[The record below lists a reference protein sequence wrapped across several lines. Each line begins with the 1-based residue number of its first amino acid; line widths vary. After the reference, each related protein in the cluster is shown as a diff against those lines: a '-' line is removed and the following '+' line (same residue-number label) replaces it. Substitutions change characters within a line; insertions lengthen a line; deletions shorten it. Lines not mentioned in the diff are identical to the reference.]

1 MTGDSRIR
9 LLKIGVTRGDTFV
22 SQAYFTTPSMVT
34 IGRGEEAVI
43 RLDHADVPSHA
54 PLFSLEEGSCL
65 LQFKRTMQ
73 LAFLYDGLFRTPN
86 YLIDEGLA
94 FRRGRNYYLNLETR
108 ARGTLNF
115 GPFRILFKLDFV
127 AAPREKTI
135 PLPTLDQ
142 LANVTCAHCK
152 QPMDMFL
159 PKPGVMCRCRS
170 CRRFNR
176 FEGQPLVT
184 SEAPPVRK
192 DGTEYAPVL
201 LENRV
206 SGPPTAGLVED
217 ALTVL
222 DAGVMRPP
230 TQTDPAAKSAPAPPT
245 SLTGDGSTPPVREDS
260 LEEPS
265 PISEAAGDE
274 PPAAADPEDT
284 GVPGDDDPQGPLPA
298 PPDVLAERDTAT
310 LKAEDGEQSKKAR
323 RKRIVTGDHLRVVAS
338 SQAAQQGAEV
348 NQGETEGAWFEESRA
363 ANGGPVAGPKVV
375 PLPLTSAP
383 HGAPGLSSAPHSA
396 LPDRP
401 PVGPDTPPVG
411 SVTDSYAAAK
421 LADRLTLL
429 VVALVII
436 AILLACILGVLL
448 TQGAMRR
455 LAAPPAEATTD
466 APGYLAFPDDEDGD
480 V

>member
-1 MTGDSRIR
+1 MTGDTRIR

-22 SQAYFTTPSMVT
+22 HQAYFTTPSMVT
-34 IGRGEEAVI
+34 IGRGEEAVV
-43 RLDHADVPSHA
+43 RLDHADVPKHA
-54 PLFSLEEGSCL
+54 PLFSLEQGSCL

-135 PLPTLDQ
+135 PLPALDQ
-142 LANVTCAHCK
+142 LANVTCAHCR
-152 QPMDMFL
+152 QPLDMFL
-159 PKPGVMCRCRS
+159 PKPGVMCRCPS
-170 CRRFNR
+170 CRRYNR
-176 FEGQPLVT
+176 FEGQALAT
-184 SEAPPVRK
+184 AEAPPVRK
-192 DGTEYAPVL
+192 DATEYAPVL

-206 SGPPTAGLVED
+206 SGPPSGALVED

-222 DAGVMRPP
+222 DAGVMRAP
-230 TQTDPAAKSAPAPPT
+230 TKTDPGTGVPGPPV
-245 SLTGDGSTPPVREDS
+245 SLTGDGSAPQEK
-260 LEEPS
+260 
-265 PISEAAGDE
+265 AE
-274 PPAAADPEDT
+274 PPAAPPPVSTSGDEASAPTPEV
-284 GVPGDDDPQGPLPA
+284 GPPGPGFPAEEAPQA
-298 PPDVLAERDTAT
+298 PPVTPDELAERDTAT
-310 LKAEDGEQSKKAR
+310 MKSQDKAR
-323 RKRIVTGDHLRVVAS
+323 QARPRRQRVVTGDHLRVVAS
-338 SQAAQQGAEV
+338 SEPAEADAEEAWYGAA
-348 NQGETEGAWFEESRA
+348 RA
-363 ANGGPVAGPKVV
+363 ANGAPVAGAKVV

-383 HGAPGLSSAPHSA
+383 HGAPGLSSAPHNA
-396 LPDRP
+396 VPDPP
-401 PVGPDTPPVG
+401 PVGT
-411 SVTDSYAAAK
+411 VTDSYAAAK

-455 LAAPPAEATTD
+455 LAAPPTEPTD
-466 APGYLAFPDDEDGD
+466 APGLVMHPDDGDGD